1 MTHSPNG
8 VSIHPDVQAL
18 TTATAARLI
27 TKLVDVQSRRGVA
40 TVVLTGGTVGIAVL
54 DAVATAPARVA
65 VDWSRVNFWW
75 GDERFLP
82 AQSPDR
88 NAVQARSAL
97 LSRLPVDPSRVHT
110 VPASDEVASVADAAA
125 GYARALAEAA
135 AAEKLAPGFDAA
147 DSRLPRFDVLLLGVG
162 PDAHIASLF
171 PEMAGIRTTGE
182 TVVAVENAPKPP
194 PERVSLTLEA
204 INTAEEVWLTVA
216 GEDKAGAVGLALAGA
231 GHVQV
236 PASGAEGRTK
246 TRWLVDQAAASQLP
260 ERLLDQERAG
270 SGDEDQEDAPEAE
283 HLPRG

>member
-1 MTHSPNG
+1 MSYSPNG
-8 VSIHPDVQAL
+8 VSIHPSVEAL

-65 VDWSRVNFWW
+65 VDWSKVNFWW
-75 GDERFLP
+75 GDERFL
-82 AQSPDR
+82 AAGSPDR
-88 NAVQARSAL
+88 NAVQARQAL
-97 LSRLPVDPSRVHT
+97 LSRLPVDPARVHP
-110 VPASDEVASVADAAA
+110 VPSSDDAASVEEAAA
-125 GYARALAEAA
+125 GYALALATA
-135 AAEKLAPGFDAA
+135 AAEEKLPPGFESR
-147 DSRLPRFDVLLLGVG
+147 DSRLPRFDLLLLGVG

-171 PEMAGIRTTGE
+171 PEMAGIRTTGK
-182 TVVAVENAPKPP
+182 TVVSVLNAPKPP

-231 GHVQV
+231 GPVQV
-236 PASGAEGRTK
+236 PAAGAHGRTK

-260 ERLLDQERAG
+260 ERLLDPEGTGAG
-270 SGDEDQEDAPEAE
+270 AED
-283 HLPRG
+283 